1 MLRCIFSFAHAQIC
15 AKRAANRLA
24 WEEHGLSA
32 TAHAKGLNPQSIRAR
47 KGGVPLV
54 CLTAYTTPVARIV
67 DPHCDLVLVGDSVG
81 MVVHGL
87 PSTIGVTL
95 DMMILHG
102 QAVRRGIENALLVV
116 DMPFGSYEESPA
128 QAFRNAARVMA
139 ETGCAAVKLEGGVV
153 MAETIRFLVARGVPV
168 VAHVGLTPQGVNAF
182 GGYTVQGRGEDAGR
196 VTADA
201 RAVAEAG
208 AFSVVL
214 EKVPEA
220 LARSITADIAIPT
233 IGIGASPA
241 CDGQILVVDDMLG
254 LFTDFRPKFVKR
266 YGELGHAASE
276 AVAAYAEDVRQRRF
290 PAPEHVFAETVPG
303 KKS

>member
-1 MLRCIFSFAHAQIC
+1 
-15 AKRAANRLA
+15 
-24 WEEHGLSA
+24 LSA
-32 TAHAKGLNPQSIRAR
+32 TARAKSSNPQSILAR
-47 KGGVPLV
+47 KGGVPIV

-87 PSTIGVTL
+87 PSTVGVTL

-102 QAVRRGIENALLVV
+102 QAVRRGVENALLVV

-139 ETGCAAVKLEGGVV
+139 ETGCEAVKLEGGVS
-153 MAETIRFLVARGVPV
+153 MAETIRFLVARGIPV
-168 VAHVGLTPQGVNAF
+168 VAHVGLTPQGVNTF
-182 GGYTVQGRGEDAGR
+182 GGYTVQGRGRDADR
-196 VTADA
+196 VFADA
-201 RAVAEAG
+201 RAVAAAG

-220 LARSITADIAIPT
+220 LARAITADIAIPT

-254 LFTDFRPKFVKR
+254 LFTDFRPKFVRR
-266 YGELGHAASE
+266 YAELGHAAAE

-290 PAPEHVFAETVPG
+290 PAPEHVFADTLPG